1 MIAAIILCEE
11 ANRKLFFFSSF
22 QADTF
27 CPIPDFRG
35 SQHFDKNI
43 LLGKNCFDRCKMTNW
58 ACRELFF
65 FCLPPVNIS
74 ASWLSGA
81 VNFRSF
87 LRVWLWKLICAVEM
101 PSCQNRTVLGWQAY
115 LSSWRVGM
123 QPRTPWWIVG
133 QKAVA
138 VVWENLSLHQ
148 QLCITPSTPSF
159 LLNLFVLLIRWL
171 SHLTSSPH
179 PEKNQKQHRLVSYS
193 RHFLLFS
200 LLSLSLHRFTFSS
213 LPALK
218 AIKGLWSFLSTSPR
232 LPVLKWILK
241 SSPDSPFCP
250 EH

>member
-27 CPIPDFRG
+27 CPILNFRG

-58 ACRELFF
+58 ACRELFFF

-138 VVWENLSLHQ
+138 VVWENLSLQQ

-200 LLSLSLHRFTFSS
+200 LLSLFT
-213 LPALK
+213 
-218 AIKGLWSFLSTSPR
+218 GLLSR
-232 LPVLKWILK
+232 LSRPWRQ
-241 SSPDSPFCP
+241 
-250 EH
+250 

>member
-27 CPIPDFRG
+27 CPILDFRG

-58 ACRELFF
+58 ACRELF

-115 LSSWRVGM
+115 LSSWRVHAASDALMDCGTEGRGGGLGE
-123 QPRTPWWIVG
+123 PFSPPAT
-133 QKAVA
+133 
-138 VVWENLSLHQ
+138 LH
-148 QLCITPSTPSF
+148 
-159 LLNLFVLLIRWL
+159 
-171 SHLTSSPH
+171 
-179 PEKNQKQHRLVSYS
+179 Y
-193 RHFLLFS
+193 
-200 LLSLSLHRFTFSS
+200 
-213 LPALK
+213 
-218 AIKGLWSFLSTSPR
+218 
-232 LPVLKWILK
+232 
-241 SSPDSPFCP
+241 PFHTVIP
-250 EH
+250 P